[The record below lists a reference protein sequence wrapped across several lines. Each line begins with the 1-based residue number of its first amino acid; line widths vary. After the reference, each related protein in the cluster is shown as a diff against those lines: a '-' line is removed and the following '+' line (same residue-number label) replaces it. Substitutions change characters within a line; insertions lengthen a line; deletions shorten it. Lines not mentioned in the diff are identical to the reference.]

1 MSINY
6 TYTVIGTTKK
16 EGGNG
21 EINTV
26 HFNLHGIDSS
36 GKEATQQFATA
47 LNPLAHTDSNF
58 IADPTDEQKL
68 TWAKAQWNNEGADIP
83 TLTKLEE
90 AIKTELETGHA

>member
-16 EGGNG
+16 QGGNG
-21 EINTV
+21 EILTV
-26 HFNLHGIDSS
+26 HVNLHGIDSS

-47 LNPLAHTDSNF
+47 LNSLAHTDSNF

-68 TWAKAQWNNEGADIP
+68 TWAKAQWNNESADIP

-90 AIKTELETGHA
+90 AIKAEIETGNA

>member
-21 EINTV
+21 EILNV
-26 HFNLHGIDSS
+26 HVNLHGIDSS

-47 LNPLAHTDSNF
+47 LNPLAYTDANF

-68 TWAKAQWNNEGADIP
+68 TWAKTQWNNEGADIP
-83 TLTKLEE
+83 SLAKLEE
-90 AIKTELETGHA
+90 AIKAEIETGNA

>member
-6 TYTVIGTTKK
+6 TYTVCGTTKK

-21 EINTV
+21 EILTV
-26 HFNLHGIDSS
+26 HVNLHGIDSS

-90 AIKTELETGHA
+90 AIKAEIETGDA

>member
-21 EINTV
+21 EILNV
-26 HFNLHGIDSS
+26 HVNLHGIDSS

-47 LNPLAHTDSNF
+47 LNFLAHTDSNF

-68 TWAKAQWNNEGADIP
+68 TWAKAQWNNESADIP

-90 AIKTELETGHA
+90 AIKAEIETGHA

>member
-6 TYTVIGTTKK
+6 TYTVFGTTKK
-16 EGGNG
+16 QGGNG
-21 EINTV
+21 EILTV
-26 HFNLHGIDSS
+26 HVNLHGIDSS
-36 GKEATQQFATA
+36 GKEATQEFATA

-83 TLTKLEE
+83 ALTKLEE
-90 AIKTELETGHA
+90 AIKAEIETGDA

>member
-16 EGGNG
+16 QGGNG
-21 EINTV
+21 EILTV
-26 HFNLHGIDSS
+26 HVNLHGIDSS

-90 AIKTELETGHA
+90 AIKAEIETGNA